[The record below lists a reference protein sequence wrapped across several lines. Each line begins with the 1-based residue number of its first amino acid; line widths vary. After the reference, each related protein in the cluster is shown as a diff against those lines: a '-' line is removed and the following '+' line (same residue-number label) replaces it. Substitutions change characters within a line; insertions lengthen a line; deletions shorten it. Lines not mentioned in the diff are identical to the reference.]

1 MCVCVAT
8 SFVGRLMKM
17 EDNWERLQL
26 PSANVGRL
34 MKKILPQTSK
44 ISKEAKQT
52 MQECATEF
60 ISFVTSEA
68 AEKCHKENRRTL
80 NGDDI
85 YWAFGSLGLD
95 NYAEAS
101 AKYLLK
107 FREAER
113 IKSCNKPSRFQE
125 RENDDDDNDDESYRA
140 NKGESSRTN

>member
-1 MCVCVAT
+1 M
-8 SFVGRLMKM
+8 G
-17 EDNWERLQL
+17 ENWESLQL

-34 MKKILPQTSK
+34 MKKILPKTSK
-44 ISKEAKQT
+44 ISKEAKET

-68 AEKCHKENRRTL
+68 AEKCHQENRRTL

-101 AKYLLK
+101 AKLLLK
-107 FREAER
+107 FREAETMKTAR
-113 IKSCNKPSRFQE
+113 NKGSSTFQE
-125 RENDDDDNDDESYRA
+125 QGPYDDDEAYQA
-140 NKGESSRTN
+140 NKGDTSQTY